1 MLSTMAGP
9 IERVLVALSDAGVEY
24 LVVGGVAVVLHGH
37 LRATADLDLVI
48 RLEPSNVRRAIQV
61 LTGIGL
67 RPRPPV
73 PAEAFADEQQRENWI
88 TTKNMLVF
96 SMWDPSDPTFDV
108 DLFVREPFDFEAAYQ
123 RRFEAQIGPALAT
136 IVGLEDLLAL
146 KRAAGRPQDIAD
158 IDALTAPQLED
169 K

>member
-1 MLSTMAGP
+1 MTGP
-9 IERVLVALSDAGVEY
+9 IERVLVALSAAGVEY

-48 RLEPSNVRRAIQV
+48 RLEPSNVRRAIDV

-73 PAEAFADEQQRENWI
+73 PAQAFADPEQRENWI

-108 DLFVREPFDFEAAYQ
+108 DLFVREPFDFEAAYE
-123 RRFEAQIGPALAT
+123 RRFEAPIGDAVASV
-136 IVGLEDLLAL
+136 VGLEDLLAL
-146 KRAAGRPQDIAD
+146 KRDAGRALDLAD
-158 IDALTAPQLED
+158 IEALTSPPEENE
-169 K
+169 